1 MLYKAQGAG
10 VEVEA
15 HLDYMAQGVGWGRAL
30 RGFREGTGVTES
42 DHRNREESVSI
53 AFCHCGKTP

>member
-15 HLDYMAQGVGWGRAL
+15 HLDYMAQGVGWGRAHM
-30 RGFREGTGVTES
+30 GFRKGTGVIERS
-42 DHRNREESVSI
+42 L
-53 AFCHCGKTP
+53 